1 MNVKTFLDKLG
12 ITYLISLFNNLF
24 VHKTKN
30 ETINGIKTFNNLHG
44 WNDNSTISCSSIQ
57 IQNSLM
63 NRGETQDIDQVYSSV
78 VFLDKSSVV
87 DMNYSS
93 RVATIEIGRFNQTVS
108 GNYGYINL
116 KMYDP
121 TTADGTARS
130 YLQIGYSRNGT
141 PWVACT
147 STPEETLYN
156 SDNLVLTKNW
166 IPKDTRIVH
175 TTGDETIGGVKTF
188 IGYTREDAS
197 GTTGGFVIRNANI
210 VRGTKPSVNQY
221 VSIPLC
227 DASTPEYG
235 SGGNFGRFG
244 LIETCVR
251 TTGDIETYIATY
263 KNEMGNTSGVS
274 LLVGYPLSGNTYV
287 KANTNNTTLLG
298 NSSNKWKEIWCGQS
312 SINSSSDERLKDNIK
327 DISNDILDVWEDVHW
342 NQFQF
347 KDAMQEKGSNA
358 RIHSGLVAQHID
370 TIFKNHNLDVN
381 DYGFFLYDSWDAT
394 EEEKDENGNII
405 KEAIP
410 AGDSYGLRYTEC
422 LAIEAAY
429 LRRKIRQL
437 EEKNKTLEN
446 TITSLIARIEA
457 LENK

>member
-1 MNVKTFLDKLG
+1 MMNIKTFLDKLG

-93 RVATIEIGRFNQTVS
+93 RVATIEIGRFNQTAS
-108 GNYGYINL
+108 GNYGYMHF

-121 TTADGTARS
+121 TTADSTARS

-147 STPEETLYN
+147 STPEETSYN

-175 TTGDETIGGVKTF
+175 TTENEDISGLKTF
-188 IGYTREDAS
+188 NGYANVINLKHNNNILKDGTIPSAVQYLTIQFLDSENNRIGYIESRIDKNGHVSMRLGAYQNVATSAGVAS
-197 GTTGGFVIRNANI
+197 CGIAANKDGI
-210 VRGTKPSVNQY
+210 KTFYPNEN
-221 VSIPLC
+221 
-227 DASTPEYG
+227 STY
-235 SGGNFGRFG
+235 
-244 LIETCVR
+244 
-251 TTGDIETYIATY
+251 
-263 KNEMGNTSGVS
+263 
-274 LLVGYPLSGNTYV
+274 
-287 KANTNNTTLLG
+287 LLG
-298 NSSNKWKEIWCGQS
+298 ASSLRWKEIWCTQS

-327 DISNDILDVWEDVHW
+327 DIPNDILDVWEDVHW

-394 EEEKDENGNII
+394 EEERDENGNITQ
-405 KEAIP
+405 EAIP

-429 LRRKIRQL
+429 QRRKVKQL